1 MPTKYYSVYSH
12 RYMISRNFT
21 RKNKRK
27 DNLGLLPVVRDLRN
41 GAGDSASDH
50 GNNRTRKDDSLCDI
64 LSSPSFRFV
73 ICLIIVMVVLLYK
86 SVYMDYFH
94 LKNEKSSISITKTS
108 WNSTKTLY
116 GYDDGKPTIEVIE
129 ILPNCG
135 LQTICSDNAFPIHI
149 YTGKNKTDFP
159 RLCIMGKYVMSFN
172 RTAGGRGINV
182 AVIES
187 TTYTIMDVKNFDTYE
202 YNSSNLDEWLDHM
215 VKVGDVVIFFTFD
228 EASKKLT
235 KNTRNVLYNMGSGKI
250 QDLWY
255 RCQWF
260 MVTQKGIQ
268 GITPYEKITYSHKNN
283 WADVLD
289 EKLCVPFQITGNPI
303 VSDDL
308 SNHQLSFC
316 NATFDEYTE
325 YCNES
330 NNEHTGSVNY
340 GYTRIESR
348 ESHRSTPSRLL
359 DRTE

>member
-21 RKNKRK
+21 RKYKRK
-27 DNLGLLPVVRDLRN
+27 DTLGLLPVVRDLRN
-41 GAGDSASDH
+41 GAGDSISDH

-94 LKNEKSSISITKTS
+94 LKNEKSSISIMKTS
-108 WNSTKTLY
+108 WNSTR
-116 GYDDGKPTIEVIE
+116 I
-129 ILPNCG
+129 
-135 LQTICSDNAFPIHI
+135 
-149 YTGKNKTDFP
+149 
-159 RLCIMGKYVMSFN
+159 VMSFN

-215 VKVGDVVIFFTFD
+215 VKVGDVGVGKFKIYGTD
-228 EASKKLT
+228 V
-235 KNTRNVLYNMGSGKI
+235 NV
-250 QDLWY
+250 
-255 RCQWF
+255 
-260 MVTQKGIQ
+260 
-268 GITPYEKITYSHKNN
+268 
-283 WADVLD
+283 
-289 EKLCVPFQITGNPI
+289 TGNPI

-308 SNHQLSFC
+308 SNQQLSFC
-316 NATFDEYTE
+316 NNTFDDYTMH
-325 YCNES
+325 CNES
-330 NNEHTGSVNY
+330 SEHTGSVNY
-340 GYTRIESR
+340 GYSRSESR
-348 ESHRSTPSRLL
+348 EIHQTTTSRLL